1 MMPLWSVKK
10 PYTVFVAV
18 VLIVVLGIV
27 SFTGMSTDLLP
38 ELNLPYLVVMTS
50 YPGASPEEVEQSVT
64 RPLESV
70 LSTAGGLRE
79 INSISNEN
87 ISIIMMEYAQQT
99 NMDSATIE
107 LSGSIDL
114 LADRFPDTVG
124 RPMIMRISPDM
135 LPVMIT
141 SVDMADYDLTELSHF
156 VRADIIPQLERI
168 DGMATVS
175 AEGLL
180 EEELQITLNQV
191 KIDSLNREVRA
202 RLEQELDKTR
212 DELEKA
218 QSELQNGRDEL
229 DNTLPD
235 QIDQLT
241 GAGLEVS
248 AGISRIESILAQESI
263 LQAEKAA
270 FAMEKQAI
278 DQAVDQV
285 VDGLRQQ
292 LAGLVPDEN
301 TDELIQSLIQQA
313 AELGP
318 QGILDWLSSLPDT
331 VADSIDPAVIEPI
344 LQLLARQTALTAETQ
359 NIEVRLMTLEA
370 MKPDLEKGLAEARD
384 GLQTIE
390 AGKITLAI
398 EMAAAKTTL
407 EQGSQ
412 ELENG
417 LAELD
422 NAREQA
428 LEQGD
433 ITSLMTPALLGQII
447 AAQNFSMPAGSIRD
461 GVDQVVVKIGDAFQD
476 QAELGRTLLFSME
489 PVGDIR
495 LNDIADLVLIDNSA
509 ESFTR
514 INAQPGLILTF
525 QKQSNAST
533 ADLTDEI
540 HTQISR
546 LESEYPGLQ
555 IRALMDQGD
564 YIGLITGNVISN
576 LLWGGLLAIL
586 ILLLFLK
593 DPRPTAVIALSIPVS
608 LMFAITLMYFSGV
621 TLNIISLSGLALG
634 VGMLVDNSIVV
645 IENIYRLRH
654 QQISAT
660 RAAVI
665 GGRQVTG
672 AILASTLTT
681 ICVFLPIVFT
691 QGMSRDLFTD
701 MGLTI
706 AFSLIASLLVALTVV
721 PAMSATLLRSVGEKD
736 HRLFNRMVERY
747 AQSLRFSLKHR
758 YIVIIIAL
766 VLLAVSIYGVTVMGF
781 AFIPAMDSQQMSL
794 TATVP
799 DGLDNEEKTAFIDD
813 VTERILSI
821 EAVDYVGALSGGA
834 MFGGGGFGGGGES
847 SEMSYYIL
855 LKDQRDLTNL
865 EVEALIY
872 DKTADLG
879 TELSVTASTMDMSAL
894 GGSGV
899 QLLIKG
905 NDLDQLAETAADLTE
920 QLRQVEGTTQVEWDG
935 EFTGRELRVTV
946 DRDAAMRHQLTTAQI
961 FQQVA
966 AVLNQTT
973 AVTTLRQAG
982 EEELPVLIINPDYAA
997 ITVDTLLEL
1006 ELTATGRNGETFTV
1020 TLDEI
1025 AEVREAASPQSI
1037 SRVSQVR
1044 TTTVSAQIA
1053 QDYNIRYVS
1062 RDIEQMLETVEIP
1075 AGFTVELTGENETIM
1090 ESMND
1095 LILVLLL
1102 AILFIY
1108 LIMVAQFQ
1116 SLLSPLIILF
1126 TIPLAFT
1133 GGLLLLWLLG
1143 FDLSIIAMLGF
1154 LVLSGIVVNNGIV
1167 FISTINQLR
1176 EDGMERM
1183 DAIITAG
1190 TLRIRPIL
1198 MTAMTTILAMSTLAI
1213 GVGDGAE
1220 LTQPM
1225 AVVTI
1230 GGLTYATLLTLYIMP
1245 VLYSALHRREL
1256 RRPDLDDLEPALSA
1270 GQNHPEVT
1278 SHE

>member
-1 MMPLWSVKK
+1 MLPLWSVKK

-38 ELNLPYLVVMTS
+38 SLNLPYLVVMTS

-70 LSTAGGLRE
+70 LSTSGGLRE

-99 NMDSATIE
+99 NMDSASIE

-114 LADRFPDTVG
+114 LADQFPDLVG

-135 LPVMIT
+135 LPVMIA

-156 VRADIIPQLERI
+156 VRDDILPQFERI
-168 DGMATVS
+168 DGMATIS

-180 EEELQITLNQV
+180 EEELQMTLNQAR
-191 KIDSLNREVRA
+191 IDALNDDIRA
-202 RLEQELDKTR
+202 HVEKELDNTR
-212 DELEKA
+212 AELEKA
-218 QSELQNGRDEL
+218 QSELQSGRDEL
-229 DNTLPD
+229 ENTLPE
-235 QIDQLT
+235 QIDQLA

-248 AGISRIESILAQESI
+248 TGISRIEALLAQEAS

-270 FAMEKQAI
+270 FSMEKQAI
-278 DQAVDQV
+278 DGAVDKIVEGIQ
-285 VDGLRQQ
+285 QQ
-292 LAGLVPDEN
+292 LGDLVPDEPPE
-301 TDELIQSLIQQA
+301 ELMQSLARQA

-318 QGILDWLSSLPDT
+318 QGILDWLNALPDT
-331 VADSIDPAVIEPI
+331 VTGSFDQAMIDQV

-370 MKPDLEKGLAEARD
+370 MKPELEKGLKEAKS

-390 AGKITLAI
+390 SGKITLAI
-398 EMAAAKTTL
+398 EMAAAKTQL

-412 ELENG
+412 ELEKG
-417 LAELD
+417 LAELEK
-422 NAREQA
+422 AREQA
-428 LEQGD
+428 LDQAD
-433 ITSLMTPALLGQII
+433 ISSLITPALLGQII
-447 AAQNFSMPAGSIRD
+447 AAQNFSMPAGYIRD
-461 GVDQVVVKIGDAFQD
+461 GLDSVVVKVGDPFQD
-476 QAELGRTLLFSME
+476 QADLADTLLFSME
-489 PVGDIR
+489 PIGDIR
-495 LNDIADLVLIDNSA
+495 LSDIADLDMIDNSG

-514 INAQPGLILTF
+514 INGQPGLILTF

-540 HTQISR
+540 HQQISR

-555 IRALMDQGD
+555 VRALMDQGD

-608 LMFAITLMYFSGV
+608 LMFAVTLMYFSGV

-672 AILASTLTT
+672 AIVASTLTT

-721 PAMSATLLRSVGEKD
+721 PAMSATVLKSVGEKD
-736 HRLFNRMVERY
+736 HRVFNRLVERY
-747 AQSLRFSLKHR
+747 AQSLNFSLRHR
-758 YIVIIIAL
+758 YIVIIIAV

-781 AFIPAMDSQQMSL
+781 AFIPEMDSQQMSMNV
-794 TATVP
+794 TVP
-799 DGLDNEEKTAFIDD
+799 EGLDNEEKTAFIDE

-821 EAVDYVGALSGGA
+821 DAVDYVGALSGGA
-834 MFGGGGFGGGGES
+834 MFGGGGFGGGGGES

-855 LKDQRDLTNL
+855 LKDERDLTNR
-865 EVEALIY
+865 EVETLIY
-872 DKTADLG
+872 DKTDDLG
-879 TELSVTASTMDMSAL
+879 ADLSVTASTMDMSAL
-894 GGSGV
+894 GGSGI

-905 NDLDQLAETAADLTE
+905 NDLDQLAATASDLTGR
-920 QLRQVEGTTQVEWDG
+920 LRSIEGTTLVEWNG

-946 DRDAAMRHQLTTAQI
+946 DRDAAMRHQLTTAQV

-973 AVTTLRQAG
+973 AVTTLRQSA
-982 EEELPVLIINPDYAA
+982 EELPVLIINPDYES
-997 ITVDTLLEL
+997 ITMDTLLDL
-1006 ELTATGRNGETFTV
+1006 ELTATGRDGETFTV
-1020 TLDEI
+1020 TLDDI

-1037 SRVSQVR
+1037 SRVGQVR

-1053 QDYNIRYVS
+1053 QGYNIRYVS
-1062 RDIEQMLETVEIP
+1062 RDIEQMLATVELP
-1075 AGFTVELTGENETIM
+1075 AGFTVELSGENETIM

-1095 LILVLLL
+1095 LIMVLLL

-1176 EDGMERM
+1176 EDGMERRE
-1183 DAIITAG
+1183 AITTAG
-1190 TLRIRPIL
+1190 TMRIRPIL

-1230 GGLTYATLLTLYIMP
+1230 GGLVYATVLTLYVMP

-1256 RRPDLDDLEPALSA
+1256 RRPDLDDLQPAA
-1270 GQNHPEVT
+1270 MTGPAHPEVID
-1278 SHE
+1278 HE